1 MEVTGKIKL
10 QTPTQT
16 FGNDFTKCELIIE
29 TAEQY
34 PQTLAIEFVKD
45 KIDSL
50 KYHKAGDTV
59 KVSINLRGREWVN
72 PQGETKYFNSI
83 QGWRVEKSDATAES
97 TMEQIPSVPQPSGNV
112 SDGLPF

>member
-1 MEVTGKIKL
+1 MEVLGKIKL

-16 FGNDFTKCELIIE
+16 FGNDFKKCELVI
-29 TAEQY
+29 TTNEQY

-45 KIDSL
+45 KIEL
-50 KYHKAGDTV
+50 LNGYKPGDDV

-83 QGWRVEKSDATAES
+83 GGWRIEKSDVTAES
-97 TMEQIPSVPQPSGNV
+97 MAEPQAAPVASSNVPN
-112 SDGLPF
+112 DLPF